1 MGKTIALK
9 LTHQEEQVVHEFNNL
24 GVSNSELLRNALWMF
39 LESKKQTFT
48 QGEQTNIDQTQSLT
62 QIDPL
67 IQDYIQYLKEE
78 IEEVREENNRLHH
91 QLKES
96 ITDISKQISRITTD
110 IKSAQETEL
119 HLEKDSFFNIHDRI
133 DAVLDKQIHKTEI
146 MDDEDS
152 SSYTWE

>member
-48 QGEQTNIDQTQSLT
+48 QGEQPILDQSHSLT

-67 IQDYIQYLKEE
+67 IQDYIRYLKEE
-78 IEEVREENNRLHH
+78 NEELHEENNVLHQ
-91 QLKES
+91 QLRES
-96 ITDISKQISRITTD
+96 ITAISQKISRISTD
-110 IKSAQETEL
+110 IEHSQGIMDHCNEEPL
-119 HLEKDSFFNIHDRI
+119 QNIHDRI
-133 DAVLDKQIHKTEI
+133 DAVLDKRIRTLDP

-152 SSYTWE
+152 SCYSWE